1 MEDKKRTHTLK
12 TSYKKRRWG
21 QVCLIVAAIL
31 NAFVL
36 LINLNLSNLEDELTS
51 KSEEERYFMSN
62 QQTKN
67 DEVNKRT
74 LLHVSLNQLRMLRR
88 LASDRLTPDE
98 NQAILMDEKNFQV
111 EINSSLRK
119 AVIVSYLQG
128 SEPSPGKDP
137 EEMFSNMTDEQLFAL
152 IPKLEDKSFQYI
164 QNVKKEMVRLMD
176 KISLWKKLYS
186 YSLIMSIIIIIVA
199 NFLIYANKEDCR

>member
-1 MEDKKRTHTLK
+1 
-12 TSYKKRRWG
+12 
-21 QVCLIVAAIL
+21 
-31 NAFVL
+31 
-36 LINLNLSNLEDELTS
+36 
-51 KSEEERYFMSN
+51 
-62 QQTKN
+62 
-67 DEVNKRT
+67 
-74 LLHVSLNQLRMLRR
+74 
-88 LASDRLTPDE
+88 
-98 NQAILMDEKNFQV
+98 MDEKNFQV